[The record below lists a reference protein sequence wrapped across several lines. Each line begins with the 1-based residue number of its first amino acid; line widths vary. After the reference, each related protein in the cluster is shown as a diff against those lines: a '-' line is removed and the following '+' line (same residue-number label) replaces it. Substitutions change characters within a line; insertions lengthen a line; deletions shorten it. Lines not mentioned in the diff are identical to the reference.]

1 MVKRQYILKRVG
13 LLMLAL
19 LVILQATSAWAVIED
34 TKDKRKKR
42 ERKSEQG
49 DKGYQRWMEDDV
61 AYILTPEE
69 KAAFKKLQT
78 DEEREQ
84 FIEQFWLRRDPDP
97 DTPENEY

>member
-1 MVKRQYILKRVG
+1 MIKRQYILKRLS

-19 LVILQATSAWAVIED
+19 LVILQATPAWAVIED

-42 ERKSEQG
+42 ERKLEEG
-49 DKGYQRWMEDDV
+49 DKVYKRWMENDV